1 MLNQKFSAAGIPTK
15 AKIEGKNLQ
24 ISYGGLGQHKIDNIS
39 GTAKGAVFYQE
50 NSGDGK
56 SENIMLQLSSNAV
69 RDSLQLDKTV
79 LNTVTMGINSVVI
92 TKNKYANKALGRID
106 KALDIVSAVRS
117 GMGAEQN
124 RLEHVISGNN
134 NNSENTQ
141 AAESRLRDA
150 DMAKEMV
157 KYSRDSILQQS
168 AQAMIAQ
175 ANSMNER
182 VLSLLQ

>member
-1 MLNQKFSAAGIPTK
+1 
-15 AKIEGKNLQ
+15 
-24 ISYGGLGQHKIDNIS
+24 
-39 GTAKGAVFYQE
+39 
-50 NSGDGK
+50 
-56 SENIMLQLSSNAV
+56 
-69 RDSLQLDKTV
+69 
-79 LNTVTMGINSVVI
+79 
-92 TKNKYANKALGRID
+92 
-106 KALDIVSAVRS
+106 
-117 GMGAEQN
+117 MGAEQN